1 MRAVRAITFDLDD
14 TLWEIGPVIARAE
27 RKVYEEIRNRFP
39 RVAEHYAVEG
49 IQKTRQQ
56 VLRKHPEIAHDLTE
70 IRRVTFRWML
80 TGCDYNPDDSHAL
93 LEQFL
98 QLRHE
103 VEFFA
108 DVVPALR
115 RLSERYP
122 LLTMTNGN
130 ADVERLGITHFF
142 TGHIS
147 ARSAGVLKPDPRIFE
162 LACQMLEEDPGAVL
176 HVGDHPVDDVLGA
189 LDAGFQ
195 AAWINRRADIWTH
208 EREPHAEVQNLI
220 ELVDLL
226 DAEN

>member
-14 TLWEIGPVIARAE
+14 TLWEIGPVIERAE
-27 RKVYEEIRNRFP
+27 RRVYEEIRNRFP
-39 RVAEHYAVEG
+39 RVAGRYDVDG
-49 IQKTRQQ
+49 IKRTRQQ
-56 VLRKHPEIAHDLTE
+56 VLEKHPEVAHDLTE
-70 IRRVTFRWML
+70 IRRVTFNLML
-80 TGCDYNPDDSHAL
+80 AECGYDPDDSHVL
-93 LEQFL
+93 LETFL

-103 VEFFA
+103 VEFFS
-108 DVVPALR
+108 DVMPALR

-142 TGHIS
+142 AGHIS
-147 ARSAGVLKPDPRIFE
+147 ARTAGFLKPDPRIFE
-162 LACQMLEEDPGAVL
+162 LACQMLGEDPGTVL

-195 AAWINRRADIWTH
+195 AAWINRHDDVWNH
-208 EREPHAEVQNLI
+208 EHEPHAEVKNLI

>member
-56 VLRKHPEIAHDLTE
+56 VLKKHPEIAHDLTE

-147 ARSAGVLKPDPRIFE
+147 ARSAGGLKPDPRIFE
-162 LACQMLEEDPGAVL
+162 LA
-176 HVGDHPVDDVLGA
+176 
-189 LDAGFQ
+189 
-195 AAWINRRADIWTH
+195 WWTTC
-208 EREPHAEVQNLI
+208 
-220 ELVDLL
+220 
-226 DAEN
+226 